1 LNHYKNFSISFIL
14 QTIRYNESICKTKK
28 KSTVKLRKSAH
39 LKEIGRK
46 FYQKFATPFKMKKP
60 EFHHGEVSE
69 RSKER
74 RDSFL
79 AILA

>member
-28 KSTVKLRKSAH
+28 KSTVKLRKRAH
-39 LKEIGRK
+39 LKEIGRN
-46 FYQKFATPFKMKKP
+46 FYQKFATPFKIEKQ
-60 EFHHGEVSE
+60 EFRPGKVSE